1 MGNRHQ
7 RVNQR
12 LLMADLK
19 LFREDQIQIDPL
31 IRLFIR
37 LGKVVKVG
45 RIVLVDGQR
54 MKDINSR
61 AYWRWIRQWRGE
73 PLIREYMSRLKFVF
87 TLNLN
92 GDDKVSTI
100 NTWAVAILRWEVGII
115 RWSSEEVISLHR
127 ATRKMKTMIGAL
139 RPKIC
144 DSYMFRERTWTWA
157 VKLQTQNI

>member
-61 AYWRWIRQWRGE
+61 AY
-73 PLIREYMSRLKFVF
+73 
-87 TLNLN
+87 
-92 GDDKVSTI
+92 
-100 NTWAVAILRWEVGII
+100 
-115 RWSSEEVISLHR
+115 
-127 ATRKMKTMIGAL
+127 
-139 RPKIC
+139 
-144 DSYMFRERTWTWA
+144 
-157 VKLQTQNI
+157 